1 MTVDLTTLGNLAGA
15 LQARAKPARNVTG
28 SWYRIENSAA
38 KAEMWIYDSIGEF
51 GVGASDFVNDLRALG
66 NQPVDLHVNSEGG
79 QVWDGIGIYTAL
91 KQHPAHV
98 TAYVDSLA
106 ASAASFI
113 VMAADTVVMAKQARL
128 FVHEAQGL
136 VVGNAKDMRDTAAVL
151 DDLSENIASIYDDRA
166 GGGVKKW
173 RKAMNAETWYSAEA
187 AVREG
192 LADSIDRPPSAAPEN
207 SITSTTETTARWDPQ
222 QFANLMKGVFE

>member
-1 MTVDLTTLGNLAGA
+1 
-15 LQARAKPARNVTG
+15 
-28 SWYRIENSAA
+28 
-38 KAEMWIYDSIGEF
+38 
-51 GVGASDFVNDLRALG
+51 
-66 NQPVDLHVNSEGG
+66 
-79 QVWDGIGIYTAL
+79 
-91 KQHPAHV
+91 
-98 TAYVDSLA
+98 
-106 ASAASFI
+106 
-113 VMAADTVVMAKQARL
+113 
-128 FVHEAQGL
+128 
-136 VVGNAKDMRDTAAVL
+136 MRDTAAVL